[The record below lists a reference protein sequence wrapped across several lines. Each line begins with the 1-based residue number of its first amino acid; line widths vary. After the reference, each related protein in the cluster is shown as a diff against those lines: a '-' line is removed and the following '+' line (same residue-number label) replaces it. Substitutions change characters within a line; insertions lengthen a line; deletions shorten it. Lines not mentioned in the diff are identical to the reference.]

1 MNNRIIQNRTK
12 MFGIIAVIGLVQFLL
27 FSTIAMFF
35 YSGGTSWNKLAEG
48 YTFWHN
54 VMSDLGRTVSYSGLS
69 NTISSKI
76 FNSSLMIFGISI
88 IIIYLN
94 MSKSF
99 LLSKNF
105 VSIIKIIGII
115 SGLGMIGVS
124 LTPDDILSDE
134 HMLAVWIWILSL
146 TTVLILLIVSKVIHQ
161 IYDSILYL
169 SAILLF
175 AVLIHIGQG
184 LLDMWSPTV
193 ATTQKVVVYLNV
205 LWYLLISN
213 NIINQNKQLKKI

>member
-1 MNNRIIQNRTK
+1 M
-12 MFGIIAVIGLVQFLL
+12 
-27 FSTIAMFF
+27 
-35 YSGGTSWNKLAEG
+35 
-48 YTFWHN
+48 
-54 VMSDLGRTVSYSGLS
+54 SYSGLS

-115 SGLGMIGVS
+115 SGLGMIGVA

-161 IYDSILYL
+161 IYDSILYV

>member
-146 TTVLILLIVSKVIHQ
+146 TTVLILFIVSKVTYQ
-161 IYDSILYL
+161 NYDSIFYV

>member
-1 MNNRIIQNRTK
+1 MNNRIIQNRK
-12 MFGIIAVIGLVQFLL
+12 KIFGIIGVIGLVQFLL
-27 FSTIAMFF
+27 FSTVAMFF

-94 MSKSF
+94 MSRSF

-105 VSIIKIIGII
+105 VSLIKIIGII
-115 SGLGMIGVS
+115 SGLGMIGVA

-161 IYDSILYL
+161 IYDSILYV

>member
-1 MNNRIIQNRTK
+1 MQNWTK
-12 MFGIIAVIGLVQFLL
+12 ILGIIGVLGLVQFLL
-27 FSTIAMFF
+27 FSTVAMYF

-69 NTISSKI
+69 NTISSRI

-99 LLSKNF
+99 LLSRNIVF
-105 VSIIKIIGII
+105 FTKIIGII
-115 SGLGMIGVS
+115 SGLGMIGVA

-146 TTVLILLIVSKVIHQ
+146 TTVLILFIVSKVTHQ
-161 IYDSILYL
+161 VYDSIFYV

-184 LLDMWSPTV
+184 LLDMWSPIV
-193 ATTQKVVVYLNV
+193 ATTQKIVVYLNV
-205 LWYLLISN
+205 LWYLLISK
-213 NIINQNKQLKKI
+213 NIINQNQRLIKI

>member
-1 MNNRIIQNRTK
+1 
-12 MFGIIAVIGLVQFLL
+12 
-27 FSTIAMFF
+27 
-35 YSGGTSWNKLAEG
+35 
-48 YTFWHN
+48 
-54 VMSDLGRTVSYSGLS
+54 
-69 NTISSKI
+69 
-76 FNSSLMIFGISI
+76 
-88 IIIYLN
+88 

-115 SGLGMIGVS
+115 SGLGMIGVA

-161 IYDSILYL
+161 ICDSILYV

>member
-1 MNNRIIQNRTK
+1 
-12 MFGIIAVIGLVQFLL
+12 
-27 FSTIAMFF
+27 
-35 YSGGTSWNKLAEG
+35 
-48 YTFWHN
+48 
-54 VMSDLGRTVSYSGLS
+54 
-69 NTISSKI
+69 
-76 FNSSLMIFGISI
+76 MIFGISI

-115 SGLGMIGVS
+115 SGLGMIGVA

-146 TTVLILLIVSKVIHQ
+146 TTVLILLIVSKVFHQ
-161 IYDSILYL
+161 IYDSILYV

>member
-1 MNNRIIQNRTK
+1 MQNWTK
-12 MFGIIAVIGLVQFLL
+12 ILGIIGVLGLVQFLL
-27 FSTIAMFF
+27 FSTVAMFF

-69 NTISSKI
+69 NTISSRI
-76 FNSSLMIFGISI
+76 FNSSLMIFGIST

-99 LLSKNF
+99 LLSRNIVYF
-105 VSIIKIIGII
+105 TKIIGLI
-115 SGLGMIGVS
+115 SGLGMIGVA

-146 TTVLILLIVSKVIHQ
+146 TTVLILFIVSKVTHQ
-161 IYDSILYL
+161 IYDSIFYV

-184 LLDMWSPTV
+184 LLDMWSPIV
-193 ATTQKVVVYLNV
+193 ATTQKIVVYLNV
-205 LWYLLISN
+205 LWYLLISK
-213 NIINQNKQLKKI
+213 NIINQNQRLIKI

>member
-1 MNNRIIQNRTK
+1 MINYLINNRK
-12 MFGIIAVIGLVQFLL
+12 KVGGIVGAIGLLQFLL
-27 FSTIAMFF
+27 FSTIAMFY

-69 NTISSKI
+69 NTVSSTI
-76 FNSSLMIFGISI
+76 FNSSLFIFGISI
-88 IIIYLN
+88 IIIYL
-94 MSKSF
+94 S
-99 LLSKNF
+99 LSKTFLPYKRIINY
-105 VSIIKIIGII
+105 IKIIGII
-115 SGLGMIGVS
+115 SGLGMVGVA

-146 TTVLILLIVSKVIHQ
+146 SAVLILFILSKVTHK
-161 IYDSILYL
+161 IYDNIFYV

-184 LLDMWSPTV
+184 LLDMWSPIV
-193 ATTQKVVVYLNV
+193 ATTQKIVVYLNV
-205 LWYLLISN
+205 LWYLLISK
-213 NIINQNKQLKKI
+213 NIINQNQRQIKI

>member
-1 MNNRIIQNRTK
+1 MINYLINNRK
-12 MFGIIAVIGLVQFLL
+12 KVGGIVGAIGLLQFLL
-27 FSTIAMFF
+27 FSTIAMFY

-69 NTISSKI
+69 NTVSSTI
-76 FNSSLMIFGISI
+76 FNSSLIIFGISI
-88 IIIYLN
+88 IIIYL
-94 MSKSF
+94 S
-99 LLSKNF
+99 LSKTFLPYKRIINY
-105 VSIIKIIGII
+105 IKIIGII
-115 SGLGMIGVS
+115 SGIGMIGVA

-146 TTVLILLIVSKVIHQ
+146 STVLILFILSKVTHK
-161 IYDSILYL
+161 IYDNIFYV

-184 LLDMWSPTV
+184 LLDMWSPIV
-193 ATTQKVVVYLNV
+193 ATTQKIVVYLNV
-205 LWYLLISN
+205 LWYLLISK
-213 NIINQNKQLKKI
+213 NIINQNQQQIKI